1 MQNTCLF
8 SSISRHLTG
17 TANGKPRET
26 LHEAACYGNVTLRFR
41 IVALIIA
48 DTSCTINVNPA

>member
-8 SSISRHLTG
+8 SSISRHLTS

-26 LHEAACYGNVTLRFR
+26 LHEAASYGNVTLRFR

-48 DTSCTINVNPA
+48 DTS

>member
-1 MQNTCLF
+1 MQNTCFF

-17 TANGKPRET
+17 AANGKPLET
-26 LHEAACYGNVTLRFR
+26 LHETACYGNVTLRFR

>member
-1 MQNTCLF
+1 MQNTCFF

-17 TANGKPRET
+17 AANGKPLET
-26 LHEAACYGNVTLRFR
+26 LHEAACYENVTLRFR

>member
-1 MQNTCLF
+1 MQNTCFF

-17 TANGKPRET
+17 TANGKPQET
-26 LHEAACYGNVTLRFR
+26 LHEAASYGNVTLRFR

>member
-1 MQNTCLF
+1 MQNTCFF

-17 TANGKPRET
+17 AANGKPLET

-41 IVALIIA
+41 IAALIIA

>member
-1 MQNTCLF
+1 MQNTCFF
-8 SSISRHLTG
+8 SSISRHSTG
-17 TANGKPRET
+17 TANGKPQET

-41 IVALIIA
+41 IVVLIIA